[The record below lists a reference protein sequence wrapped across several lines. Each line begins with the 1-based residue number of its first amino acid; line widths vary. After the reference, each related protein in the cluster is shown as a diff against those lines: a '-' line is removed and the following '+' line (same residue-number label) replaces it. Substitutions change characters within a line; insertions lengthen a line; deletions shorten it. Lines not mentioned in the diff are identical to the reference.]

1 MNDTLYDGL
10 DGAEKPGLEGE
21 VARIT
26 FRSDDG
32 YTVFSLQSKDRA
44 VTCVG
49 HFARLTVGDE
59 IRLKG
64 DWVVHPRYGKQFNV
78 TGYEVVPPQTDEGLI
93 RYLSSGLIPGV
104 GKSIA
109 ERMVRRFGSATLEII
124 DKHPD
129 RLLRVEGLGKKR
141 VSAIKK
147 AWKEHRELSELMVF
161 FESHGVRAGNAL
173 KIYRQY
179 GTEAIEIV
187 RENPYRLAS
196 EVWGIGFTTADR
208 IATHLGIEP
217 DAPVRVRAGIAFALS
232 QASDE
237 GHVYLP
243 EDFLRDRCVS
253 LLGVDE
259 ACFESAL
266 EHLVKDE
273 ILVCDGGRVY
283 LPLLFAAEQSITESF
298 RGLLED
304 ESETVTGNVDKV
316 LDNIQSEYSMEFDPS
331 QVSAI
336 KQGLASRALVITGG
350 PGTGKTTIVRAFVRI
365 FASRGLEV
373 SLCAPT
379 GRAAKR
385 MSELAGRPAKTIHRM
400 LEFNPQDGFFRRNAE
415 TPLEADVVIVD
426 ETSMLDVILA
436 SALLK
441 AVRPGTSI
449 IFVGDVDQLP
459 PVGPGSFLRDVITS
473 GAVPVARLSRI
484 FRQAEGG
491 DIVENAHRINAGE
504 YPEFSKGEGD
514 FYLIEKENPGQVA
527 GEIVDLCSR
536 RLPERFGLDRV
547 SDIQVLSPMYKGD
560 AGATNLNQMLQQAIN
575 PHGEKIEEIR
585 FRIGDKVMQLRNNY
599 DKMVFNGDIG
609 QVVDSD
615 PEEGTIRIRF
625 DFEVDYD
632 RAELDE
638 ITLAYAITVHK
649 SQGSEFPCIVMPVL
663 TQHYIMLYRN
673 LIYTAVT
680 RAKRLVVL
688 VGTRKAM
695 ALAVRNIRSDQRF
708 SSLADRLTD
717 IIKGP

>member
-1 MNDTLYDGL
+1 MNDTLYD
-10 DGAEKPGLEGE
+10 DVDKAETPGLEGE
-21 VARIT
+21 VTRIT
-26 FRSDDG
+26 FQSDDG
-32 YTVFSLQSKDRA
+32 YTVFALQCEDRS

-49 HFARLTVGDE
+49 HFARLAVGDE
-59 IRLKG
+59 VRLKG
-64 DWVVHPRYGKQFNV
+64 DWVVHPKYGKQFNV
-78 TGYEVVPPQTDEGLI
+78 AGYEVVPPQTEEGLI

-109 ERMVRRFGSATLEII
+109 GRIVKRFGGDTLEII

-141 VSAIKK
+141 VSAVKK

-179 GTEAIEIV
+179 GTETIEIV

-196 EVWGIGFTTADR
+196 EVWGIGFTTADK

-253 LLGVDE
+253 LLGVEE

-266 EHLVKDE
+266 EHLVKE
-273 ILVCDGGRVY
+273 EVLVCDGGKVY
-283 LPLLFAAEQSITESF
+283 LPLLYAAERSIAESF

-304 ESETVTGNVDKV
+304 DSPTVTGSVDKV
-316 LDNIQSEYSMEFDPS
+316 LENVQREYSMEFDPS

-365 FASRGLEV
+365 FASKSLEV
-373 SLCAPT
+373 SLAAPT

-400 LEFNPQDGFFRRNAE
+400 LEFNPQDGFFRRNAQ
-415 TPLEADVVIVD
+415 TPLQADVVIVD
-426 ETSMLDVILA
+426 ETSMLDILLA

-441 AVRPGTSI
+441 AVKAGTSI

-473 GAVPVARLSRI
+473 GAVPVARLTRI
-484 FRQAEGG
+484 FRQDEGG

-514 FYLIEKENPGQVA
+514 FYLIEKESPGQVA

-536 RLPERFGLDRV
+536 RLPERFGLDKV

-560 AGATNLNQMLQQAIN
+560 AGATNLNLMLQQAIN
-575 PHGEKIEEIR
+575 PHGKKIEEIR
-585 FRIGDKVMQLRNNY
+585 FKIGDKVMQLRNNY

-615 PEEGTIRIRF
+615 SEEDTLTIRF
-625 DFEVDYD
+625 DFEVEYD

-680 RAKRLVVL
+680 RAKKLVVL

-717 IIKGP
+717 IMKGP